1 MLTALEK
8 CLLNDYQQGIPLVSE
23 PYSEMAKELSAK
35 GFSVSSAE
43 IIDCLSRL
51 KEKGLISRVG
61 PVFKAKSVGGSTLA
75 ALAVPE
81 HRMDEVAEI
90 VNSFS
95 QVNHNY
101 EREHRYNLWF
111 VVTAASENEVLLVLD
126 QIEQQTNLEVLNL
139 PMENDYHI
147 NLGFPLCFE
156 DTAFD
161 KKHQQTSSQA
171 GSLQKG
177 IKK

>member
-1 MLTALEK
+1 MLTSLEK

-23 PYSEMAKELSAK
+23 PYAEIAKELTGK
-35 GFSVSSAE
+35 GFRVTSAE
-43 IIDCLSRL
+43 VIECLNGL

-61 PVFKAKSVGGSTLA
+61 PVFKAKTIGGSTLA
-75 ALAVPE
+75 ALSVPGE
-81 HRMDEVAEI
+81 RMDEVAQI

-111 VVTAASENEVLLVLD
+111 VVTAESQNEVLLVLD
-126 QIEQQTNLEVLNL
+126 QIEQQTNLKVLNL

-147 NLGFPLCFE
+147 NLGFPLYFE
-156 DTAFD
+156 VLGIDDSCLEDSALN
-161 KKHQQTSSQA
+161 TSQH
-171 GSLQKG
+171 KD
-177 IKK
+177 